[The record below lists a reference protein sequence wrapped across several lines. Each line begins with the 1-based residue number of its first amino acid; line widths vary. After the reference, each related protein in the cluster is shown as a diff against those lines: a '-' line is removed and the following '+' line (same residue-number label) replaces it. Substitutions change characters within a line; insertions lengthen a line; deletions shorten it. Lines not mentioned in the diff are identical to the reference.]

1 MKLLIFILAFISTQ
15 AFAHKVESYHPTY
28 LSHSCIYDDAQIEVD
43 LFELNISSLYT
54 DGDDVYN
61 TLSGSEKE
69 IKHIPKDLIERMKK
83 IWVKA
88 CIHHRKHYSEEECGG
103 EGLSKKKIEK
113 IVEICELEPI
123 DWGYRLLGGL
133 FIFDKEEDKEKDK
146 EE

>member
-1 MKLLIFILAFISTQ
+1 MKLLTFILAFISTQ

-88 CIHHRKHYSEEECGG
+88 CIHHRKH
-103 EGLSKKKIEK
+103 SKAKKSAGVRVSQK
-113 IVEICELEPI
+113 K
-123 DWGYRLLGGL
+123 R
-133 FIFDKEEDKEKDK
+133 
-146 EE
+146 